1 MVMNPQDE
9 QMNKPRGG
17 LLGLFDKAMKADE
30 DTGLSPL
37 QNFAAALDPLILKDL
52 RGGEGIRQQGVQ
64 RAATMSKNKTVDMLR
79 QQGRNDL
86 ADAVMNRTIGPKEA
100 FSVMQSEKAA
110 DTAFQRQKDLA
121 AFSAGLKA
129 PAAPKLYSEFAKLNA
144 DLQAGNIS
152 KDQYNASVQSF
163 LNKNKMSIRPFRDIN
178 RKKTKVVTVG
188 SVKIGGDNPISVQ
201 SMTNTL
207 TTDIEATINQINQIT
222 EAGGDLVRV
231 SCPDKESTQALKKII
246 APKKNLSFSENFFH
260 MCFGKVPE
268 KEIVKAFDV
277 SLILYAEHSFNV
289 STFTARTITSSL
301 SDIHGAIT
309 GAIASLKGPLHG
321 GANEEVMHMMKKIK
335 KPENALKW
343 INNALKNKEVVMGF
357 GHRVYKSGDSR
368 VPTMREYFGKVA
380 KIKKDKTF
388 EKIYDIV
395 EKVMIK
401 KKNIHPN
408 VDYPTGPTY
417 HLMGFDTDF
426 FTPIFVISR
435 ITGWSAHIMEQHAAN
450 KLIRP
455 LAKYKGSKHRTVMQ
469 LNQR

>member
-1 MVMNPQDE
+1 MSE
-9 QMNKPRGG
+9 EIKKG
-17 LLGLFDKAMKADE
+17 LLGIVVDE
-30 DTGLSPL
+30 TEVSKVMPEINSLTYRGY
-37 QNFAAALDPLILKDL
+37 AAQDLCEYCRFEEVAYLILNKDL
-52 RGGEGIRQQGVQ
+52 PNSIQLKHFEKEEKNNREL
-64 RAATMSKNKTVDMLR
+64 SKNLYEIIKHMPKKSHPMDVART
-79 QQGRNDL
+79 
-86 ADAVMNRTIGPKEA
+86 AV
-100 FSVMQSEKAA
+100 SVMGLEDKETTDSSPEANMRKALRIFA
-110 DTAFQRQKDLA
+110 KTPTALA
-121 AFSAGLKA
+121 AF
-129 PAAPKLYSEFAKLNA
+129 YR
-144 DLQAGNIS
+144 
-152 KDQYNASVQSF
+152 
-163 LNKNKMSIRPFRDIN
+163 IRS
-178 RKKTKVVTVG
+178 G
-188 SVKIGGDNPISVQ
+188 
-201 SMTNTL
+201 
-207 TTDIEATINQINQIT
+207 
-222 EAGGDLVRV
+222 
-231 SCPDKESTQALKKII
+231 KKII
-246 APKKNLSFSENFFH
+246 KPKKELTFAENFFH
-260 MCFGKVPE
+260 MCFGKVPQ

-321 GANEEVMHMMKKIK
+321 GANEEVMHMMRKIK

-343 INNALKNKEVVMGF
+343 INNALKNKDVVMGF

-455 LAKYKGSKHRTVMQ
+455 LAKYKGSKHRKVLE
-469 LNQR
+469 LNYR

>member
-1 MVMNPQDE
+1 MSDE
-9 QMNKPRGG
+9 IKKG
-17 LLGLFDKAMKADE
+17 LLGIVVDE
-30 DTGLSPL
+30 TEVSKVMPEINSLTYRGY
-37 QNFAAALDPLILKDL
+37 AAQDLCARCDFEEVAYLILNKEL
-52 RGGEGIRQQGVQ
+52 PNKKQLKEFKKKLSEEI
-64 RAATMSKNKTVDMLR
+64 TLSKNLITILKQIPKKSHPMDVART
-79 QQGRNDL
+79 
-86 ADAVMNRTIGPKEA
+86 AV
-100 FSVMQSEKAA
+100 SVMGLEDKETKNNSPKANLRKA
-110 DTAFQRQKDLA
+110 IRILAKMPTALA
-121 AFSAGLKA
+121 AFYRL
-129 PAAPKLYSEFAKLNA
+129 
-144 DLQAGNIS
+144 
-152 KDQYNASVQSF
+152 
-163 LNKNKMSIRPFRDIN
+163 
-178 RKKTKVVTVG
+178 RKG
-188 SVKIGGDNPISVQ
+188 
-201 SMTNTL
+201 
-207 TTDIEATINQINQIT
+207 
-222 EAGGDLVRV
+222 
-231 SCPDKESTQALKKII
+231 KKII
-246 APKKNLSFSENFFH
+246 TPKKKLTFSENFFH
-260 MCFGKVPE
+260 MCFGKVPN
-268 KEIVKAFDV
+268 KDIVKAFDV

-343 INNALKNKEVVMGF
+343 ITKALKNKDVVMGF

-368 VPTMREYFGKVA
+368 VPTMREYFKRVA
-380 KIKKDKTF
+380 IAKKDKTF
-388 EKIYDIV
+388 ERIYDIV

-401 KKNIHPN
+401 EKSIYPN

-455 LAKYKGSKHRTVMQ
+455 LASYKGNKHRKVIQ

>member
-1 MVMNPQDE
+1 MSDDI
-9 QMNKPRGG
+9 KKG
-17 LLGLFDKAMKADE
+17 LLGIIVDE
-30 DTGLSPL
+30 TEISKVMPEINSLTYRGY
-37 QNFAAALDPLILKDL
+37 AAQDLCARCDFEEVAYLILNKEL
-52 RGGEGIRQQGVQ
+52 PNKRQLKEFKKELSKEI
-64 RAATMSKNKTVDMLR
+64 TLSKNLINILKQVPKKSHPMDVART
-79 QQGRNDL
+79 
-86 ADAVMNRTIGPKEA
+86 AV
-100 FSVMQSEKAA
+100 SVMGLEDKETRDNSPKANLRKA
-110 DTAFQRQKDLA
+110 IRILAKTPTALA
-121 AFSAGLKA
+121 AFYRL
-129 PAAPKLYSEFAKLNA
+129 
-144 DLQAGNIS
+144 
-152 KDQYNASVQSF
+152 
-163 LNKNKMSIRPFRDIN
+163 
-178 RKKTKVVTVG
+178 RKG
-188 SVKIGGDNPISVQ
+188 
-201 SMTNTL
+201 
-207 TTDIEATINQINQIT
+207 
-222 EAGGDLVRV
+222 
-231 SCPDKESTQALKKII
+231 KKII
-246 APKKNLSFSENFFH
+246 APKKNLTFSENFFH
-260 MCFGKVPE
+260 MCFGKVPN

-343 INNALKNKEVVMGF
+343 INNALKNKDVVMGF

-368 VPTMREYFGKVA
+368 VPTMREYFKRVA
-380 KIKKDKTF
+380 IIKKDKTF

-401 KKNIHPN
+401 EKNIYPN

-455 LAKYKGSKHRTVMQ
+455 LASYKGSKHRKVLE
-469 LNQR
+469 LNFR

>member
-1 MVMNPQDE
+1 MSE
-9 QMNKPRGG
+9 EIKKG
-17 LLGLFDKAMKADE
+17 LLGIVVDE
-30 DTGLSPL
+30 TEVSKVMPEINSLTYRGY
-37 QNFAAALDPLILKDL
+37 AAQDLCEYCRFEEVAYLILNKDL
-52 RGGEGIRQQGVQ
+52 PNSIQLKKFEKEEKDNREL
-64 RAATMSKNKTVDMLR
+64 SKNLYQVIKNMPKKSHPMDVARTAVSIMGLEDKETSNSSPEANMRKALRIFSKT
-79 QQGRNDL
+79 
-86 ADAVMNRTIGPKEA
+86 P
-100 FSVMQSEKAA
+100 
-110 DTAFQRQKDLA
+110 TALA
-121 AFSAGLKA
+121 AF
-129 PAAPKLYSEFAKLNA
+129 YR
-144 DLQAGNIS
+144 
-152 KDQYNASVQSF
+152 
-163 LNKNKMSIRPFRDIN
+163 IRS
-178 RKKTKVVTVG
+178 G
-188 SVKIGGDNPISVQ
+188 
-201 SMTNTL
+201 
-207 TTDIEATINQINQIT
+207 
-222 EAGGDLVRV
+222 
-231 SCPDKESTQALKKII
+231 KKII
-246 APKKNLSFSENFFH
+246 KPKKSLSFSENFFY
-260 MCFGKVPE
+260 MCFGKVPQ

-321 GANEEVMHMMKKIK
+321 GANEEVMHMMNKIK
-335 KPENALKW
+335 KPSNALKW
-343 INNALKNKEVVMGF
+343 INDALKNKDVVMGF

-455 LAKYKGSKHRTVMQ
+455 LAKYKGSKHRKVME
-469 LNQR
+469 LNYR

>member
-1 MVMNPQDE
+1 MSDNI
-9 QMNKPRGG
+9 KKG
-17 LLGLFDKAMKADE
+17 LLGIVVDETEVSKVMPEINSLTYRGYAAQDLCEACRFEEVAYLIINKNLPNSIQLKKFEKEEKNNRELSKNLYEIIKHIPKKSHPMDVARTAVSVMGLEDKETSDNSPKANIRKAMRI
-30 DTGLSPL
+30 
-37 QNFAAALDPLILKDL
+37 FA
-52 RGGEGIRQQGVQ
+52 
-64 RAATMSKNKTVDMLR
+64 KT
-79 QQGRNDL
+79 
-86 ADAVMNRTIGPKEA
+86 P
-100 FSVMQSEKAA
+100 
-110 DTAFQRQKDLA
+110 TALA
-121 AFSAGLKA
+121 AF
-129 PAAPKLYSEFAKLNA
+129 YR
-144 DLQAGNIS
+144 
-152 KDQYNASVQSF
+152 
-163 LNKNKMSIRPFRDIN
+163 IRN
-178 RKKTKVVTVG
+178 G
-188 SVKIGGDNPISVQ
+188 
-201 SMTNTL
+201 
-207 TTDIEATINQINQIT
+207 
-222 EAGGDLVRV
+222 
-231 SCPDKESTQALKKII
+231 KKII
-246 APKKNLSFSENFFH
+246 KPKKTLSFAENFFH
-260 MCFGKVPE
+260 MCFGKVPQ

-321 GANEEVMHMMKKIK
+321 GANEEVMRMMKKIK
-335 KPENALKW
+335 KPQNALKW
-343 INNALKNKEVVMGF
+343 INDALDNKDVVMGF

-368 VPTMREYFGKVA
+368 VPTMREYFKRVA

-395 EKVMIK
+395 EKVMIER
-401 KKNIHPN
+401 KNIHPN

-455 LAKYKGSKHRTVMQ
+455 LANYKGSKHRQVLQ

>member
-1 MVMNPQDE
+1 MSEDI
-9 QMNKPRGG
+9 KKG
-17 LLGLFDKAMKADE
+17 LLGIVVDETEVSKVMPEINSLTYRGYAAQDLCAKCKFEEVAFLILNGELPNKTQLKKFEKQERKERKLSKTLIEDIKKIPKKAHPMDVARTAVSIMGLEDKETKDNSHKANLRKAMRI
-30 DTGLSPL
+30 
-37 QNFAAALDPLILKDL
+37 FA
-52 RGGEGIRQQGVQ
+52 
-64 RAATMSKNKTVDMLR
+64 KTPV
-79 QQGRNDL
+79 
-86 ADAVMNRTIGPKEA
+86 A
-100 FSVMQSEKAA
+100 
-110 DTAFQRQKDLA
+110 LA
-121 AFSAGLKA
+121 AFYRA
-129 PAAPKLYSEFAKLNA
+129 
-144 DLQAGNIS
+144 
-152 KDQYNASVQSF
+152 
-163 LNKNKMSIRPFRDIN
+163 
-178 RKKTKVVTVG
+178 RKG
-188 SVKIGGDNPISVQ
+188 
-201 SMTNTL
+201 
-207 TTDIEATINQINQIT
+207 
-222 EAGGDLVRV
+222 
-231 SCPDKESTQALKKII
+231 KKII
-246 APKKNLSFSENFFH
+246 PPKKNLSFSENFFH
-260 MCFGKVPE
+260 MCFGEVPN

-321 GANEEVMHMMKKIK
+321 GANEEVMHMMNKIK
-335 KPENALKW
+335 KPENAFKW
-343 INNALKNKEVVMGF
+343 INKALNNKDVVMGF

-380 KIKKDKTF
+380 KIKKDKKF

-395 EKVMIK
+395 EKVMIDR
-401 KKNIHPN
+401 KNIHPN

-455 LAKYKGSKHRTVMQ
+455 LASYKGNKHRQVLQ

>member
-1 MVMNPQDE
+1 VSDDI
-9 QMNKPRGG
+9 KKG
-17 LLGLFDKAMKADE
+17 LLGIVVDE
-30 DTGLSPL
+30 TEISKVMPEINSLTYRGY
-37 QNFAAALDPLILKDL
+37 AAQDLCARCDFEEVAYLILNKEL
-52 RGGEGIRQQGVQ
+52 PNKKQLKEFKKELSKEI
-64 RAATMSKNKTVDMLR
+64 TLSKNLINILKQIPKKSHPMDVART
-79 QQGRNDL
+79 
-86 ADAVMNRTIGPKEA
+86 AV
-100 FSVMQSEKAA
+100 SVMGLEDKETKDNSPEANLRKAIRIFA
-110 DTAFQRQKDLA
+110 KTPTALA
-121 AFSAGLKA
+121 AFYRL
-129 PAAPKLYSEFAKLNA
+129 
-144 DLQAGNIS
+144 
-152 KDQYNASVQSF
+152 
-163 LNKNKMSIRPFRDIN
+163 
-178 RKKTKVVTVG
+178 RKG
-188 SVKIGGDNPISVQ
+188 
-201 SMTNTL
+201 
-207 TTDIEATINQINQIT
+207 
-222 EAGGDLVRV
+222 
-231 SCPDKESTQALKKII
+231 KKII
-246 APKKNLSFSENFFH
+246 PPKKKFGFSENFFH
-260 MCFGKVPE
+260 MCFGKVPN

-343 INNALKNKEVVMGF
+343 INNALKNKDVVMGF

-368 VPTMREYFGKVA
+368 VPTMREYFKRVA
-380 KIKKDKTF
+380 IIKKDKTF

-401 KKNIHPN
+401 EKNIYPN

-455 LAKYKGSKHRTVMQ
+455 LASYKGNKHRKVIQ

>member
-1 MVMNPQDE
+1 MSDE
-9 QMNKPRGG
+9 IKKG
-17 LLGLFDKAMKADE
+17 LLGIVVDE
-30 DTGLSPL
+30 TEVSKVMPEINSLTYRGY
-37 QNFAAALDPLILKDL
+37 AAQDLCEYCRFEEVAYLILNKDL
-52 RGGEGIRQQGVQ
+52 PNSIQLKQFEKEEKNNREL
-64 RAATMSKNKTVDMLR
+64 SKNLYEIIKHMPKKSHPMDVART
-79 QQGRNDL
+79 
-86 ADAVMNRTIGPKEA
+86 AV
-100 FSVMQSEKAA
+100 SVMGLEDNETSDSSPEANMRKALRIFA
-110 DTAFQRQKDLA
+110 KTPTALA
-121 AFSAGLKA
+121 AF
-129 PAAPKLYSEFAKLNA
+129 YR
-144 DLQAGNIS
+144 
-152 KDQYNASVQSF
+152 
-163 LNKNKMSIRPFRDIN
+163 IRN
-178 RKKTKVVTVG
+178 G
-188 SVKIGGDNPISVQ
+188 
-201 SMTNTL
+201 
-207 TTDIEATINQINQIT
+207 
-222 EAGGDLVRV
+222 
-231 SCPDKESTQALKKII
+231 KKII
-246 APKKNLSFSENFFH
+246 KPKKELTFAENFFY
-260 MCFGKVPE
+260 MCFGKVPQ

-321 GANEEVMHMMKKIK
+321 GANEEVMHMMRKIK

-455 LAKYKGSKHRTVMQ
+455 LASYKGSKHRKVMQ